1 MNGEVFCESRNVFLD
16 IGFLKLIPDGLKDS
30 CGIKMI
36 IFGNF
41 DRASPLSAVLPT
53 KPKLYCSFDG
63 YRLNQTISCYK
74 YKREFGV

>member
-1 MNGEVFCESRNVFLD
+1 MVRFAANPVIVCLD
-16 IGFLKLIPDGLKDS
+16 IGILMLLPDELMDS
-30 CGIKMI
+30 CDTKMI